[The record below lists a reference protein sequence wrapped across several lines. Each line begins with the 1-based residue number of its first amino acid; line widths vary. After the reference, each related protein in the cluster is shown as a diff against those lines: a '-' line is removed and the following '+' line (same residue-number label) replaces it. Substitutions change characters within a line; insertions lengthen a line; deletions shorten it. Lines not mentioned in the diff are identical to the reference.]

1 MPAQGHSERS
11 CKLESIRDYCGKE
24 KPRQGKGSDATETAT
39 LKRGAVKITFDS
51 ARKVKLVK
59 NKFC

>member
-1 MPAQGHSERS
+1 MEA
-11 CKLESIRDYCGKE
+11 
-24 KPRQGKGSDATETAT
+24 AT

-59 NKFC
+59 NKFCSITLLKGLWRREG